1 MPRSVYVASC
11 HKFPTSVYM
20 RVLLSPD
27 AGTVPFTWEIY
38 FLFSGNGE
46 VNQSVPHAL
55 VIFYAALI
63 LNNQFAFVANLRVS
77 CPKLQCRKQTQWACY
92 FEEKTN
98 NIHCWEGKT
107 QFPCVS
113 PWLSHFPTFTTPLI
127 PDMWVFKAHQTVFCH
142 STWGPYNLTQ
152 FWHYLVLA
160 KDSTGWGLSLTRM
173 PPPPDT
179 NSKG

>member
-1 MPRSVYVASC
+1 
-11 HKFPTSVYM
+11 M
-20 RVLLSPD
+20 RVLLSPY

-63 LNNQFAFVANLRVS
+63 LNNQFAFVADLRVY
-77 CPKLQCRKQTQWACY
+77 CPKPQCHKQTQWACY
-92 FEEKTN
+92 VEEKTN

-107 QFPCVS
+107 QFPHVS
-113 PWLSHFPTFTTPLI
+113 PWLSHFPTFTPPLI
-127 PDMWVFKAHQTVFCH
+127 PDMWVFKPHQTVFCH